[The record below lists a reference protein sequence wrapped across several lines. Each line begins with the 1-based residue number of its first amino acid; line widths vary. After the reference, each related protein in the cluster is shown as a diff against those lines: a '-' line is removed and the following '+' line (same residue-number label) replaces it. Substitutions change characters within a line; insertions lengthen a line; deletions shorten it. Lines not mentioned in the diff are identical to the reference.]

1 MDAIYARQSVEKL
14 DSLSIEAQIDLCR
27 KLSSG
32 EVLVFEDRG
41 FSGKNT
47 NRPGFQSLMEG
58 VQNGT
63 IQRIFVYRLDR
74 FSRSIADFGRVW
86 EVLEKHSVA
95 FVSVTE
101 QFDTG
106 SPMGRAMLNI
116 IMTFAQLERETTA
129 QRVKD
134 NYHHRFSL
142 GAWPGG
148 PAPYG
153 FTLGKCAGPQG
164 GQASTLIVNEKA
176 DIVQEIFT
184 RYREPGLSLRALAR
198 ELTERGIPGPRRVAW
213 DNVTL
218 SRMLHSPLYVKAS
231 PEIYWWYMS
240 KGVQPQQ
247 EIEAFD
253 GEHACNVIGRRD
265 RAKGMYSSA
274 EHQMLTVSNH
284 LGFIAPELWLEV
296 QQKLEKNPQI
306 QRSNAGKYTWLTGLM
321 KCARCGYSIKVNY
334 RKAENR
340 YALLCSG
347 RSNFAS
353 CDASIQIDLRELE
366 RAVQQELERVL
377 AACPE
382 EPVAAADSQVSKDIL
397 AVEEKI
403 QRLVSALA
411 ESSAISA
418 SYISQEIERLHKERE
433 RLAAQAAQQN
443 KKTERIDFSSLSFAE
458 KKVVVAEF
466 IQRIELDGENV
477 NICWNF

>member
-1 MDAIYARQSVEKL
+1 
-14 DSLSIEAQIDLCR
+14 
-27 KLSSG
+27 
-32 EVLVFEDRG
+32 
-41 FSGKNT
+41 
-47 NRPGFQSLMEG
+47 
-58 VQNGT
+58 
-63 IQRIFVYRLDR
+63 
-74 FSRSIADFGRVW
+74 
-86 EVLEKHSVA
+86 
-95 FVSVTE
+95 
-101 QFDTG
+101 
-106 SPMGRAMLNI
+106 
-116 IMTFAQLERETTA
+116 
-129 QRVKD
+129 
-134 NYHHRFSL
+134 
-142 GAWPGG
+142 
-148 PAPYG
+148 
-153 FTLGKCAGPQG
+153 
-164 GQASTLIVNEKA
+164 
-176 DIVQEIFT
+176 
-184 RYREPGLSLRALAR
+184 
-198 ELTERGIPGPRRVAW
+198 
-213 DNVTL
+213 
-218 SRMLHSPLYVKAS
+218 MLHSPLYVKAS

-340 YALLCSG
+340 YVLLCSG

-366 RAVQQELERVL
+366 RAVQQEVERVL

-458 KKVVVAEF
+458 KKVVAAEF